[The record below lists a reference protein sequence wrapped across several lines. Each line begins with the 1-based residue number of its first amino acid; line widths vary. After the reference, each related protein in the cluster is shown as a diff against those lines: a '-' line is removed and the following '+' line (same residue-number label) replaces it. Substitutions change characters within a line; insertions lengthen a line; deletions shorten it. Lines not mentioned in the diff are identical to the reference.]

1 MTEGSA
7 KVNAFAGR
15 HDLRARSHVPV
26 TQGARVKQPRYIGES
41 AGEVT
46 VTAKTSDVDGAASPR
61 KLWRY
66 LPLGCV
72 LVGVAAVFATGTHR
86 YLTLETLLEHRER
99 LQTFVAAQGPRA
111 MVVYM
116 AIYVTAVTLS
126 VPGGALLTVIGGF
139 LFGWLVGGA
148 AAAISATIG
157 AIGVFL
163 IARTSIGDALLRRAG
178 ERVQKLAAGFRE
190 DAFSYLLFL
199 RFLPVVPFWL
209 TNLASALFGVPLRT
223 FVLATQIGVI
233 PGTFA
238 FAVAGSGLDS
248 IIAGQQ
254 RAREVCLAG
263 GGTDCGLDLSLRHL
277 LTPEIVAAF
286 AVLGVLA
293 LAPIAVKRFSRHRL
307 AGLDADETDA

>member
-1 MTEGSA
+1 
-7 KVNAFAGR
+7 
-15 HDLRARSHVPV
+15 
-26 TQGARVKQPRYIGES
+26 
-41 AGEVT
+41 
-46 VTAKTSDVDGAASPR
+46 VTAQISDGDGPALRR

-66 LPLGCV
+66 LPLALA
-72 LVGVAAVFATGTHR
+72 LVGIALVFATGMHR
-86 YLTLETLLEHRER
+86 YLTFESLLEHRGR
-99 LQTFVAAQGPRA
+99 LQAFVASHGSKA

-116 AIYVTAVTLS
+116 LTYVAAVTLS
-126 VPGGALLTVIGGF
+126 VPGGAFLTMIGGF

-178 ERVQKLAAGFRE
+178 QRVQKLAAGFRE

-209 TNLASALFGVPLRT
+209 TNLAAALFGVPLRT

-238 FAVAGSGLDS
+238 FAIAGSGLDS
-248 IIAGQQ
+248 IIAAQQ
-254 RAREVCLAG
+254 RIRQDCIAAG
-263 GGTDCGLDLSLRHL
+263 GADCGLDLSVRHL
-277 LTPEIVAAF
+277 VTPEIVAAF

-293 LAPIAVKRFSRHRL
+293 LAPIAVKRFSRHKLTR
-307 AGLDADETDA
+307 LDADETDA

>member
-1 MTEGSA
+1 MTGHISG
-7 KVNAFAGR
+7 AG
-15 HDLRARSHVPV
+15 
-26 TQGARVKQPRYIGES
+26 
-41 AGEVT
+41 
-46 VTAKTSDVDGAASPR
+46 GAAPER
-61 KLWRY
+61 KLRRY
-66 LPLGCV
+66 LPLGLA

-86 YLTLETLLEHRER
+86 YLTVEALVAHRER
-99 LQTFVAAQGPRA
+99 LQAFVASHGSTA

-116 AIYVTAVTLS
+116 ATYISAVTLS
-126 VPGGALLTVIGGF
+126 VPGGAILTIIGGF

-178 ERVQKLAAGFRE
+178 TRVQKLAAGFRE

-238 FAVAGSGLDS
+238 FAIAGSGLDS
-248 IIAGQQ
+248 IIAAQQ
-254 RAREVCLAG
+254 QAREVCVAAG
-263 GGTDCGLDLSLRHL
+263 GADCSLDLSLGHL
-277 LTPEIVAAF
+277 VTPQIVVAF
-286 AVLGVLA
+286 AVLGLLA
-293 LAPIAVKRFSRHRL
+293 LAPVVVKRFCGHKL
-307 AGLDADETDA
+307 TGLDADRSDA